1 MVTGEPILE
10 GTGEVFR
17 RDQNRESL
25 CRCDYGL
32 TEGPLTTSSARGNQ
46 YVAGPS
52 AGLGGWLMPHPPMT
66 LDDLRPALDKKL
78 QSLQLRLESGHWL
91 DFTLRRD
98 SQIIGL
104 SALRDER

>member
-32 TEGPLTTSSARGNQ
+32 TEGPLTTSRARGNQ
-46 YVAGPS
+46 LSWQVPLLVS
-52 AGLGGWLMPHPPMT
+52 GG
-66 LDDLRPALDKKL
+66 
-78 QSLQLRLESGHWL
+78 G
-91 DFTLRRD
+91 
-98 SQIIGL
+98 
-104 SALRDER
+104 